1 MSVKEPEEITEDEA
15 NEPSNNDERQDGED
29 DAIPAV
35 GEEDAEGNDEPASE
49 STDDSAGDSANNT
62 DGEGDE

>member
-1 MSVKEPEEITEDEA
+1 MSVEEPEEIAEDEA
-15 NEPSNNDERQDGED
+15 NEPSNNPERQDGED

-49 STDDSAGDSANNT
+49 STDDSANNT

>member
-1 MSVKEPEEITEDEA
+1 MSVEEPKEITEDEA
-15 NEPSNNDERQDGED
+15 SELSSNDESQDGED

-49 STDDSAGDSANNT
+49 STDDSANNA

>member
-1 MSVKEPEEITEDEA
+1 MSVEEPEEITGDEA
-15 NEPSNNDERQDGED
+15 NELSSNDESQDGED

-49 STDDSAGDSANNT
+49 STDDSANNA

>member
-1 MSVKEPEEITEDEA
+1 MSVEEPEEITEAEA
-15 NEPSNNDERQDGED
+15 NEPSSNDESQDGED

-49 STDDSAGDSANNT
+49 STDDSANT
-62 DGEGDE
+62 ADGEGDE

>member
-1 MSVKEPEEITEDEA
+1 MSVEEPEEITEDEA
-15 NEPSNNDERQDGED
+15 NEPSNNDDRQDGED

-49 STDDSAGDSANNT
+49 STDDSANNT

>member
-1 MSVKEPEEITEDEA
+1 MSVEEPKEITEDEA
-15 NEPSNNDERQDGED
+15 NELSSNDESQDGED

-35 GEEDAEGNDEPASE
+35 GEENAEGNDEPASE
-49 STDDSAGDSANNT
+49 STDDSAGDSANNA

>member
-1 MSVKEPEEITEDEA
+1 MSVEEPEEITEDEA
-15 NEPSNNDERQDGED
+15 NELSSNDESQDGED

-49 STDDSAGDSANNT
+49 STDDSANNA

>member
-1 MSVKEPEEITEDEA
+1 MSVEEPEEITEDEA
-15 NEPSNNDERQDGED
+15 NEPSNNDERQDGEY

-49 STDDSAGDSANNT
+49 STDDSASNA

>member
-1 MSVKEPEEITEDEA
+1 MSVQEPEEITEDEA
-15 NEPSNNDERQDGED
+15 NEPSSNDESRDGEY

-35 GEEDAEGNDEPASE
+35 GEEDAEGNDEPGSE
-49 STDDSAGDSANNT
+49 STDDSAGDSTNNA

>member
-1 MSVKEPEEITEDEA
+1 MSVEEPEEITEDEA
-15 NEPSNNDERQDGED
+15 NELSSNDESQDGED

-49 STDDSAGDSANNT
+49 STDDSASNA

>member
-1 MSVKEPEEITEDEA
+1 M
-15 NEPSNNDERQDGED
+15 QDGED
-29 DAIPAV
+29 DAIPTV

-49 STDDSAGDSANNT
+49 STAESSVDSANNA

>member
-1 MSVKEPEEITEDEA
+1 MSVEEPEEITEDEA
-15 NEPSNNDERQDGED
+15 NELSSNDESQDGED

-35 GEEDAEGNDEPASE
+35 GEEDAEGNDEPANE
-49 STDDSAGDSANNT
+49 STDDSANNA